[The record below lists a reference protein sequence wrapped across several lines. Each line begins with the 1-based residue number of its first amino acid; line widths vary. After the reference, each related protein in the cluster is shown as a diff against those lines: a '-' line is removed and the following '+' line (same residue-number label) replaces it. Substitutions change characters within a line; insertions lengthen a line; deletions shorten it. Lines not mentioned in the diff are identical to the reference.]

1 MTSPRLSF
9 ATLSL
14 FTALSLATTA
24 SFADDAEAE
33 AVAKGRWQGLASMA
47 NLYLN
52 DATAQ
57 QFIDAGDKEKEQHDN
72 MAGALT
78 YYLTAA
84 RLDPKNA
91 YASYQ
96 AGAALA
102 SMESFDLA
110 ADLLDQARE
119 RGFWQAVILRD
130 DDELAGMKDAP
141 AYKKLLQSAEANY
154 AKQAKDAG
162 LAAFSI
168 PAGKAPAGG
177 WPVVVWLAGYG
188 TEGSKSTRM
197 RQELVGERAVLVALN
212 GTLKRDEGQFMW
224 QQDSVAPTEKAV
236 AAALKTLEK
245 QTRVDRSKIAL
256 IGFSQ
261 GAEHAAHLLA
271 EYPQHYT
278 GAVLLSPGGFRIPF
292 AEQKAK
298 DKRIVIVHGAKE
310 HSSNLEL
317 TATTQKA
324 FEGANQVQSHE
335 HAGGHA
341 FQDDWETAYRGY
353 LDYALGLQPAG

>member
-1 MTSPRLSF
+1 MTSPRLHF

-14 FTALSLATTA
+14 FTALSLTATA
-24 SFADDAEAE
+24 SFADEDE
-33 AVAKGRWQGLASMA
+33 AVAKGRWQGLAGMA

-52 DATAQ
+52 DADAQ
-57 QFIDAGDKEKEQHDN
+57 EFIDAGDKEKSEHDN
-72 MAGALT
+72 MAGALA

-102 SMESFDLA
+102 SMEKFDLA
-110 ADLLDQARE
+110 GDLLDQARE

-130 DDELAGMKDAP
+130 DDELESMKDAP

-162 LAAFSI
+162 AAAFSI
-168 PAGKAPAGG
+168 PEGKAPAGG
-177 WPVVVWLAGYG
+177 WPVVVWLSGYG
-188 TEGSKSTRM
+188 TEGSKGIRM
-197 RQELVGERAVLVALN
+197 REELVGERAVLVGVN

-224 QQDSVAPTEKAV
+224 QQHTVEPTEKAV
-236 AAALKTLEK
+236 AAALKALEK
-245 QTRVDRSKIAL
+245 QTRIDRSNVAL

-261 GAEHAAHLLA
+261 GAEHAAHLIA
-271 EYPQHYT
+271 EYPQHYS

-292 AEQKAK
+292 AVQKAK

-324 FEGANQVQSHE
+324 FEGSNPVQSHE
-335 HAGGHA
+335 HPAGHT

-353 LDYALGLQPAG
+353 LDYALGLTPAG

>member
-1 MTSPRLSF
+1 MTSPRLHF

-14 FTALSLATTA
+14 FTALSLTATA
-24 SFADDAEAE
+24 SFADEDE
-33 AVAKGRWQGLASMA
+33 AVAKGRWQGLAGMA

-52 DATAQ
+52 DADAQ
-57 QFIDAGDKEKEQHDN
+57 EFIDAGDKEKSEHDN
-72 MAGALT
+72 MAGALA

-102 SMESFDLA
+102 SMEKFDLA
-110 ADLLDQARE
+110 GDLLDQARE

-130 DDELAGMKDAP
+130 DDELEGMKDAP

-168 PAGKAPAGG
+168 PEGKAPAGG

-188 TEGSKSTRM
+188 TEGSKSIRM

-236 AAALKTLEK
+236 AAALKNLEK
-245 QTRVDRSKIAL
+245 QTKVDRSKIAL

-271 EYPQHYT
+271 EYPQHDT

-298 DKRIVIVHGAKE
+298 DKHIVIVHGAKE

-324 FEGANQVQSHE
+324 FEGSNPVQSHE
-335 HAGGHA
+335 HPAGHT